1 MTINNRLFPLDQA
14 ITAYLAHYRALGRG
28 YGQEEWL
35 LGLMR
40 RFLDKERLSDL
51 DREGFEAWR
60 RSFASLHPNSRHT
73 YERIVYHFCRYRR
86 RSRPDCFLPDPTFMA
101 RPVPHALPTP
111 IQPAQVASMLAL
123 ASRLSPT
130 PTSPL
135 RPAVMRVALVLL
147 HTTGL
152 RLGELLRLRLDDVDP
167 DAGVLRIRES
177 KFHRS
182 RWVPLSSSGQA
193 ELHEYLKSRQRH
205 DADRR
210 GSASLLC
217 NRSRGRGWRP
227 YSRPGM
233 QQAMQSLFEKAG
245 VRTHDGRC
253 PRVHDVRHGFAVE
266 ALRRWY
272 AEGADV
278 QVNLPMLSLYM
289 GHISIVSTTYYLR
302 WMPEVIILASQ
313 RFERHCS
320 NLLTGERP

>member
-1 MTINNRLFPLDQA
+1 MNINNRLFPLDQA

-28 YGQEEWL
+28 YDQEEWV

-40 RFLDKERLSDL
+40 RFLDKEGVSDL

-60 RSFASLHPNSRHT
+60 RTFSSLHPNSRHT
-73 YERIVYHFCRYRR
+73 YERIVYNFCRYRR
-86 RSRPDCFLPDPTFMA
+86 RSDPDCFLPDPTFLTQPFP
-101 RPVPHALPTP
+101 RALPTP

-130 PTSPL
+130 TASPL
-135 RPAVMRVALVLL
+135 RPAVMRAALVLL

-182 RWVPLSSSGQA
+182 RWVPLSASGQT
-193 ELHEYLKSRQRH
+193 ELREYLKSRQRH

-210 GSASLLC
+210 GSAPLLC
-217 NRSRGRGWRP
+217 NRGRGWRP
-227 YSRPGM
+227 YSRTGM
-233 QQAMQSLFEKAG
+233 QQAMRALFEKAG
-245 VRTHDGRC
+245 VHTRDGRC
-253 PRVHDVRHGFAVE
+253 PRVHDLRHGFAVE

-278 QVNLPMLSLYM
+278 QVNLPKLSLYM
-289 GHISIVSTTYYLR
+289 GHVSIESTIYYLR
-302 WMPEVIILASQ
+302 WMPEVIALASE

-320 NLLTGERP
+320 SLLAGERP